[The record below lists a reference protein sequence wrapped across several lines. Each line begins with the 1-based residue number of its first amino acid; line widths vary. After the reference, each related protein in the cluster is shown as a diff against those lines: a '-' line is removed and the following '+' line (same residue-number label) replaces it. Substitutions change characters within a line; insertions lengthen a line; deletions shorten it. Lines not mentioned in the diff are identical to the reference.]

1 MNKVILLFAS
11 IILMTSCN
19 EPIGKWNDIIK
30 LSAKNIEFEAK
41 ADSVII
47 TTEGD
52 WWWITKI
59 SLADSIYNESI
70 NTAADFYII
79 TENSFVIERRDK
91 NTLSIKLNE
100 NTTGKKRT
108 MVIGLEAGDYFDSI
122 TINQSEK

>member
-59 SLADSIYNESI
+59 SLADSIYKESI